1 MLWPFESST
10 QTRTLTGSASLTG
23 SPLGTSTTLVAHPLF
38 MLANAIQETITQS
51 WITFC
56 IFAGGVS
63 AQQMLDELEHCQQD
77 LLDDHL
83 GASTDFFFE
92 T

>member
-1 MLWPFESST
+1 M
-10 QTRTLTGSASLTG
+10 TGSASLTG
-23 SPLGTSTTLVAHPLF
+23 SPLGTSTTLVAHPLL
-38 MLANAIQETITQS
+38 MLTNAIQQLVTQAM
-51 WITFC
+51 IAFGVFTRGV
-56 IFAGGVS
+56 FAE
-63 AQQMLDELEHCQQD
+63 QMLDELEHCQQD